1 MSRKVEIVIERV
13 EGSPP
18 RYRSPPAAIRG
29 GDVLYGAY
37 IKDKKL
43 VKEILEYGCLT
54 IAYGKTG
61 YEAVEKLTK
70 SWKRC
75 GFLD

>member
-13 EGSPP
+13 KS
-18 RYRSPPAAIRG
+18 G